1 MKRVP
6 RNVVT
11 VNGSILFI
19 FLVAEENL
27 VRTVTGRPLF
37 ILSARLS
44 LTSLVSSPFSFLYL
58 DGDDDKEVEEG
69 DGPLRAQ
76 GLHSHKYSRG
86 ALPPT
91 VLPAGAQ
98 QLSRKHWV

>member
-27 VRTVTGRPLF
+27 VRTVTGRQINVPAAQTVTHFFGLISYF
-37 ILSARLS
+37 
-44 LTSLVSSPFSFLYL
+44 TL
-58 DGDDDKEVEEG
+58 DGDDDKEVE
-69 DGPLRAQ
+69 RF
-76 GLHSHKYSRG
+76 
-86 ALPPT
+86 
-91 VLPAGAQ
+91 PAPAVKETF
-98 QLSRKHWV
+98 L

>member
-27 VRTVTGRPLF
+27 VRTVTGRQINVP
-37 ILSARLS
+37 A
-44 LTSLVSSPFSFLYL
+44 
-58 DGDDDKEVEEG
+58 
-69 DGPLRAQ
+69 AQ
-76 GLHSHKYSRG
+76 TVTHFFGLISISR
-86 ALPPT
+86 
-91 VLPAGAQ
+91 
-98 QLSRKHWV
+98 S

>member
-27 VRTVTGRPLF
+27 ERTVTGRQINVPAAQTVTHFFGLISIFFSLLWMEMMTKKWKGFPLQ
-37 ILSARLS
+37 R
-44 LTSLVSSPFSFLYL
+44 
-58 DGDDDKEVEEG
+58 
-69 DGPLRAQ
+69 
-76 GLHSHKYSRG
+76 
-86 ALPPT
+86 
-91 VLPAGAQ
+91 
-98 QLSRKHWV
+98 